1 MNEENVYLKPSPVN
15 SIHIKDGDENIKV
28 KDNMQ
33 IVKLQGPK
41 GDPGPQGPPGP
52 QGEPGRNGVDG
63 INGEVLQ
70 VFKVLL
76 APLVLPVKMALTV
89 VKATLALKVILVKKG
104 SRLLMIC
111 SHQSN

>member
-1 MNEENVYLKPSPVN
+1 MNEENVYLKPSPVD

-52 QGEPGRNGVDG
+52 KGDTGERGEVGPQGPAGPQGPRGNDGLPGPHGPPGR
-63 INGEVLQ
+63 
-70 VFKVLL
+70 
-76 APLVLPVKMALTV
+76 PC
-89 VKATLALKVILVKKG
+89 
-104 SRLLMIC
+104 R
-111 SHQSN
+111 

>member
-41 GDPGPQGPPGP
+41 GDPGPQGPP
-52 QGEPGRNGVDG
+52 
-63 INGEVLQ
+63 
-70 VFKVLL
+70 
-76 APLVLPVKMALTV
+76 
-89 VKATLALKVILVKKG
+89 
-104 SRLLMIC
+104 
-111 SHQSN
+111 